1 MFIENL
7 QGSELLLHMNKEE
20 RTDGM
25 RREEKHIF
33 EALEE
38 LYASDIYPFH
48 MPGHKRN
55 MASHL
60 LSRTYGMDITEID
73 GFDNL
78 HKPQGLI
85 LEAMNR
91 AKRLYGT
98 KEIFFLV
105 NGSTAGILT
114 AIHACVPYGG
124 KIIVSRNSHKSV
136 YNAIALLNLKTVY
149 LYPARLSG
157 WELAAGLSADEVE
170 KAIREN
176 PDAKAILVTSPTYE
190 GFVSP
195 IRTIAKLA
203 HAAGIP
209 LIVDEA
215 HGAHFP
221 FSKQLPESA
230 IDQGA
235 DLVIQS
241 LHKTM
246 PAFTQTALLHFQG
259 NLVQLRSVKR
269 YCSVF
274 QSSSPSYLLM
284 GGIDS
289 CLELAEERGET
300 LWKDILEW
308 SESLY
313 ERAKG
318 LKHIRVWCG
327 RKGNEELFSFQAE
340 KKAEAKDPLKL
351 ILMPVAAVKEG
362 KPYTG
367 IELYRELLDRY
378 RLQMEMMTPA
388 YVLAILTCM
397 DRKEGLSRLEKAL
410 FEIDQSLDFAS
421 VDSSETLLRQE
432 RVEGASVLEA
442 TETIGEAIKKEE
454 EWISLHQAEGRECAA
469 YVNLYP
475 PGIPLIVP
483 GEVISR
489 DLVATLLTYS
499 KQDLPLQGLKGDKI
513 PVIKRE

>member
-1 MFIENL
+1 M
-7 QGSELLLHMNKEE
+7 SSKE
-20 RTDGM
+20 
-25 RREEKHIF
+25 KYIF

-38 LYASDIYPFH
+38 LRTSDIYPFH

-55 MASHL
+55 MANHL
-60 LSRTYGMDITEID
+60 LSRAYGMDITEID

-78 HKPQGLI
+78 HEPQGLI

-98 KEIFFLV
+98 KETFFLV

-136 YNAIALLNLKTVY
+136 YNAIALLNLETVY

-157 WELAAGLSADEVE
+157 WELAEGLSIEEVE
-170 KAIREN
+170 RAIGDN
-176 PDAKAILVTSPTYE
+176 PDAGAILVTSPTYE
-190 GFVSP
+190 GFISP
-195 IRTIAKLA
+195 IEPIAKLA

-221 FSKQLPESA
+221 FFGELPESA
-230 IDQGA
+230 INQGA

-259 NLVQLRSVKR
+259 NLVQLRAVKR
-269 YCSVF
+269 YLSIF

-284 GGIDS
+284 GGIDF
-289 CLELAEERGET
+289 CLELVEKEGQT
-300 LWKDILEW
+300 LWKGILDW
-308 SESLY
+308 SDSFY
-313 ERAKG
+313 EKAKE

-327 RKGNEELFSFQAE
+327 RKGNQELLFPRGEKQAR
-340 KKAEAKDPLKL
+340 KDPLKL
-351 ILMPVAAVKEG
+351 ILMPKAAIKEG

-367 IELYRELLDRY
+367 IELYHELLDRY
-378 RLQMEMMTPA
+378 HLQMEMVTPA

-397 DRKEGLSRLEKAL
+397 DVKEGLERLEKAL
-410 FEIDQSLDFAS
+410 FAIDKSLEFAAT
-421 VDSSETLLRQE
+421 DQE
-432 RVEGASVLEA
+432 KEKGEPFVLEA
-442 TETIGEAIKKEE
+442 AEPIGEAMKREE
-454 EWISLHQAEGRECAA
+454 EWVLLHQAGGRECAA
-469 YVNLYP
+469 YINLYP